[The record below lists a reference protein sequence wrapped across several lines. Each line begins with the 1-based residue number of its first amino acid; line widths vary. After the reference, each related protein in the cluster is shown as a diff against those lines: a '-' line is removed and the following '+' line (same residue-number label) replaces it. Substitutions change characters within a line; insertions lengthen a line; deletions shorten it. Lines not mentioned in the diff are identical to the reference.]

1 MKRYLK
7 TLLLSLLTPALLT
20 CAAGVA
26 GASVFPAPSTDEAG
40 VTRWGYLGDGG
51 KKVTDFIY
59 NSASEFDAAGL
70 AAVTN
75 EDGAFALIG
84 QDGELVT
91 DWLEMPDKTASDGK
105 YKALDYGKRIDY
117 YDSSGHLAGSI
128 EGASGFPGDG
138 LVVTSIRS
146 GRRMVYGYA
155 PLQPEAQSDV
165 AEEEASTAAGESGE
179 TPGPDEEEDS
189 GFAIPPQYQSAGA
202 FRKGRALVQTDTGA
216 YAVINTRGL
225 VLKEL
230 PEGAVP
236 TALDIYAD
244 TTVILEMQGK
254 YALYSL
260 DSMQFAT
267 TFAYDEI
274 LPFDRGAARCRVG
287 NLWGLITPNGSVV
300 MEPTYPYLSY
310 MGEGV
315 YAARGT
321 DQGAS
326 AVSETGK
333 VLYTTDTYVGGFQ
346 TFSHGLSW
354 HGNLDG
360 SVVFFNT
367 HGLCSAPLS
376 GVENPQVLTS
386 RTARVTQDGT
396 DTYVDIYTGKTVY
409 RNGRSYSF
417 SDGLSITAESYEKY
431 LGMRADGTEYG
442 YHVEYPQLSGLE
454 DEAVQ
459 ATINDALRSFF
470 LSGPSG
476 TQDRSLEATFG
487 FSVEGQVLVVW
498 ANGVSGLGDA
508 ATAWC
513 ESIGLDLSTGARYT
527 VYESLFNSSAP
538 SLLAELLPSG
548 PPYYESP
555 RMDAGGVTFFCS
567 HPAEKGSEPY
577 TESVRLTFEE
587 LASAIDFD
595 SACYRALSGFQG
607 VVFEDVPYGHW
618 AFAATAEAAHRGWMQ
633 GSGGSFRPGSL
644 LTSAEAVATVA
655 RMLSLPAGA
664 MPQVPDGAWYAAEA
678 GAAWE
683 SGLLEGFSEPWLH
696 LQEPLARAD
705 AMQLLANAL
714 LRRGAQLPQ
723 AEECGELLA
732 AFADGADT
740 PPGRRTAAA
749 LCVREGLVQGS
760 GGALRPSDAFTRA
773 EFAQVLMNFAGWGG

>member
-20 CAAGVA
+20 AAAGMA

-59 NSASEFDAAGL
+59 SSASEFDASGL

-75 EDGAFALIG
+75 EEGGFALVG
-84 QDGELVT
+84 RDGEPVT
-91 DWLEMPDKTASDGK
+91 DWLEMPRSAESDGT

-117 YDSSGHLAGSI
+117 YDSDGQLAGSI
-128 EGASGFPGDG
+128 EGAVGFPGDG
-138 LVVTSIRS
+138 LVVTGVRS
-146 GRRMVYGYA
+146 GRRTVYGYTA
-155 PLQPEAQSDV
+155 LQPEGQ
-165 AEEEASTAAGESGE
+165 EEEAGEEEALPAAEEGGEPAE
-179 TPGPDEEEDS
+179 EEEDS
-189 GFAIPPQYQSAGA
+189 GFAIPPQYQAAGA
-202 FRKGRALVQTDTGA
+202 FRKGRALVQTETGA

-274 LPFDRGAARCRVG
+274 LPFDRGAARCRSG
-287 NLWGLITPNGSVV
+287 NLWGLITPSGSVV

-321 DQGAS
+321 DQGAA
-326 AVSETGK
+326 AVSETGR
-333 VLYTTDTYVGGFQ
+333 VLYTTGTYVGGFQ

-354 HGNLDG
+354 HGSLDG
-360 SVVFFNT
+360 SVVFFNARGT
-367 HGLCSAPLS
+367 LAAPLH
-376 GVENPQVLTS
+376 GVENPQVMTS
-386 RTARVTQDGT
+386 RTARVTRDGAES
-396 DTYVDIYTGKTVY
+396 YVDIYTGETIY
-409 RNGRSYSF
+409 RNARSYPL
-417 SDGLSITAESYEKY
+417 DGGLTITAESYEKY

-454 DEAVQ
+454 DEGVQ

-470 LSGPSG
+470 VSGPAG
-476 TQDRSLEATFG
+476 AKDRSLEATFG

-498 ANGVSGLGDA
+498 ASGVSGLDDA

-513 ESIGLDLSTGARYT
+513 ESIGLDLTTGARYT
-527 VYESLFNSSAP
+527 AFESLFNSSAP
-538 SLLAELLPSG
+538 SVLAGLLPEG

-567 HPAEKGSEPY
+567 YPAEKGAEPY
-577 TESVRLTFEE
+577 TESVRLTYEE
-587 LASAIDFD
+587 LAQAIDFD

-607 VVFEDVPYGHW
+607 VVFEDVPFGHW
-618 AFAATAEAAHRGWMQ
+618 AFAATAEVAHRGWMQ
-633 GSGGSFRPGSL
+633 GSDGKFRPGSL
-644 LTSAEAVATVA
+644 LTGAEAVATAA
-655 RMLSLPAGA
+655 RALSLPAGV
-664 MPQVPDGAWYAAEA
+664 MPQLPAGAWYAADA

-683 SGLLEGFSEPWLH
+683 AGLLEGFEEPWLH
-696 LQEPLARAD
+696 LREPLGRAG

-714 LRRGAQLPQ
+714 LRRGAQLPGDS
-723 AEECGELLA
+723 ECAALLA
-732 AFADGADT
+732 AFSDGASV
-740 PPGRRTAAA
+740 PEARRTAAA

-760 GGALRPSDAFTRA
+760 GGALRPHDAFTRA
-773 EFAQVLMNFAGWGG
+773 EFAQVLMNFAGWAG